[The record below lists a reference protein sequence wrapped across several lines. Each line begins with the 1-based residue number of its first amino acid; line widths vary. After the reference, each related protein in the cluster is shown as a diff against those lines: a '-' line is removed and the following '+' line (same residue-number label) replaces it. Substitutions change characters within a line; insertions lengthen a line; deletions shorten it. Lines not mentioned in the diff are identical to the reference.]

1 MSRNSARWVYLRLI
15 IVAGLMAW
23 LSVSLARMGVVTHA
37 QGAVYYVSNE
47 SGDDSNPGTEAQPW
61 KTIQKAAD
69 TLDTGDTVYIRAGT
83 YHERVIP
90 QNSGSTGN
98 YITYAAYP
106 GETATLDGNGI
117 FVPVDEGLLYVSG
130 KSYIEVSGLRVI
142 NSAQAGILADGSSHI
157 IIEKN
162 YTDNTGSSGIGVW
175 NSDVITVDG
184 NEVERACHGGM
195 QEFISVAGTHIF
207 EVKNNH
213 VHNGTSQYS
222 KEGIVVKDGS
232 YNGRVYGNHVHD
244 VQAVGI
250 YVDAWDKHAY
260 NIDVFQNVVHDIS
273 DSDGLVVAS
282 EMGGLLENIRI
293 YNNVAYHNRFCGVS
307 ISINGP
313 GGAQGKHPMKNIQVI
328 NNTFYNNGWTTWGGG
343 INIDNPDAQ
352 NVVVRSN
359 IASQN
364 LYFQIAVAQSVPT
377 QNLTV
382 DHNLIDGYR
391 GTEGEIYGSAYVEGD
406 PKFVNSAGTDF
417 HLQASSPAIDKGSTV
432 DAPNDDFDGNPRP
445 QDGDDDGAATCDI
458 GAYEVT
464 HLAVIPSSRA
474 IDPGGVTTHTINVGP
489 YFTGDVTL
497 VTESPSTDL
506 DLQLVPT
513 LVSPPGQATLIITDS
528 HPGPTLLP
536 GEWYVVPITATGG
549 MVRMTSVRLLVGGAR
564 TDLPVILK
572 SN

>member
-1 MSRNSARWVYLRLI
+1 
-15 IVAGLMAW
+15 
-23 LSVSLARMGVVTHA
+23 MGVVTHA
-37 QGAVYYVSNE
+37 QGAVYYVSDE

-61 KTIQKAAD
+61 KTIQKAAN
-69 TLDTGDTVYIRAGT
+69 TLDAGDTVYIRAGT

-106 GETATLDGNGI
+106 EETATLDGNGI
-117 FVPVDEGLLYVSG
+117 FVPVDEGLLYISG

-175 NSDVITVDG
+175 NNDNVTVDG

-207 EVKNNH
+207 EIKNNH

-250 YVDAWDKHAY
+250 YVDAWDKHVY

-343 INIDNPDAQ
+343 INVDNPDAQ

-391 GTEGEIYGSAYVEGD
+391 GTEGEIYGSAHVEGD
-406 PKFVNSAGTDF
+406 PKFANSAGTDF

-445 QDGDDDGAATCDI
+445 QDGDDNGAATCDI

-464 HLAVIPSSRA
+464 HLAAIPSSRA
-474 IDPGGVTTHTINVGP
+474 IEPGGVTTYTVSVGP
-489 YFTGDVTL
+489 YYTGDVTL
-497 VTESPSTDL
+497 STDSPPPDL
-506 DLQLVPT
+506 DWQLIPT

-528 HPGPTLLP
+528 HPGPSLP
-536 GEWYVVPITATGG
+536 GEWYVVPITATSGI
-549 MVRMTSVRLLVGGAR
+549 VRTTSVRLLVGGAR
-564 TDLPVILK
+564 IYLPVVLK
-572 SN
+572 GN

>member
-15 IVAGLMAW
+15 IVVGLMAW
-23 LSVSLARMGVVTHA
+23 LSVSLARMGVVTPA
-37 QGAVYYVSNE
+37 QGAVYYVSDE

-61 KTIQKAAD
+61 KTIQKAAN
-69 TLDTGDTVYIRAGT
+69 TLDAGDAVYIRAGT

-106 GETATLDGNGI
+106 EETATLDGNGI
-117 FVPVDEGLLYVSG
+117 FVPVDEGLLYISG

-175 NSDVITVDG
+175 NSDNVTVDG

-282 EMGGLLENIRI
+282 ERGGLLENIRI

-343 INIDNPDAQ
+343 INVDNPDAQ

-391 GTEGEIYGSAYVEGD
+391 GTEGEIYGSAHVEGD

-445 QDGDDDGAATCDI
+445 QDGDDDGAATYDI
-458 GAYEVT
+458 GA
-464 HLAVIPSSRA
+464 L
-474 IDPGGVTTHTINVGP
+474 
-489 YFTGDVTL
+489 
-497 VTESPSTDL
+497 
-506 DLQLVPT
+506 
-513 LVSPPGQATLIITDS
+513 
-528 HPGPTLLP
+528 
-536 GEWYVVPITATGG
+536 
-549 MVRMTSVRLLVGGAR
+549 
-564 TDLPVILK
+564 
-572 SN
+572 

>member
-1 MSRNSARWVYLRLI
+1 
-15 IVAGLMAW
+15 
-23 LSVSLARMGVVTHA
+23 
-37 QGAVYYVSNE
+37 
-47 SGDDSNPGTEAQPW
+47 
-61 KTIQKAAD
+61 
-69 TLDTGDTVYIRAGT
+69 
-83 YHERVIP
+83 
-90 QNSGSTGN
+90 
-98 YITYAAYP
+98 
-106 GETATLDGNGI
+106 
-117 FVPVDEGLLYVSG
+117 
-130 KSYIEVSGLRVI
+130 
-142 NSAQAGILADGSSHI
+142 
-157 IIEKN
+157 
-162 YTDNTGSSGIGVW
+162 
-175 NSDVITVDG
+175 
-184 NEVERACHGGM
+184 
-195 QEFISVAGTHIF
+195 
-207 EVKNNH
+207 
-213 VHNGTSQYS
+213 
-222 KEGIVVKDGS
+222 
-232 YNGRVYGNHVHD
+232 VHD

-250 YVDAWDKHAY
+250 YVDAWDKPAY

-328 NNTFYNNGWTTWGGG
+328 NNTFYNNGWMIWGGG

-382 DHNLIDGYR
+382 DHNLIDSYR
-391 GTEGEIYGSAYVEGD
+391 GTEGEIYGSAHVEGD

-474 IDPGGVTTHTINVGP
+474 IEPGGVTTYTVSVGP
-489 YFTGDVTL
+489 YYTQRGHNLRFFVALSLRAAEGGEAIFVLANQRLLRALTRPRNDRKRNLWPCAVYTGDVTL
-497 VTESPSTDL
+497 STDSPPPDL
-506 DLQLVPT
+506 DWQLIPT

-528 HPGPTLLP
+528 HPGPSLP

-549 MVRMTSVRLLVGGAR
+549 IVRTTSVRLLVGGAR
-564 TDLPVILK
+564 IYLPVVLK
-572 SN
+572 GN